1 MGTHYSGQGDTYRMT
16 IQRESCCDRGGGGQ
30 EGPLSQFWEVGVKEG
45 FQEAVM
51 STLRLEG

>member
-51 STLRLEG
+51 STLRPEG